1 MTRPVIRGRLSST
14 HYNLIYAA
22 QRRPAMAYGGINV
35 HKKQRQ
41 VCLLTAASEILPQR
55 IPTQREQCAVACAK
69 RSTARI
75 SE

>member
-1 MTRPVIRGRLSST
+1 
-14 HYNLIYAA
+14 
-22 QRRPAMAYGGINV
+22 MAYSGINV

-55 IPTQREQCAVACAK
+55 IPTQWEQCAVACAK